1 MPSNEENS
9 LTRLQR
15 HWAREDVAP
24 EAQLSGDG
32 GKDRGGG
39 GG

>member
-1 MPSNEENS
+1 MLSNEENS

-32 GKDRGGG
+32 GGGG
-39 GG
+39 GGG